1 MGKGNVKS
9 DSKNWGT
16 FEGWNGTLVQWN
28 PLKLCESKQG
38 NSPNW
43 PYLLT
48 NCASNSRTIELLA
61 KVVQTIKPVAKTMG
75 RSLQKDKSSS
85 LKTTPTQ
92 LIKYGRG

>member
-9 DSKNWGT
+9 DSRNWGT

-28 PLKLCESKQG
+28 PPKLCESKQG

-48 NCASNSRTIELLA
+48 NLLPTRTIELLA
-61 KVVQTIKPVAKTMG
+61 KESKQ
-75 RSLQKDKSSS
+75 SS
-85 LKTTPTQ
+85 LLPRQWVALYKKTSPHH
-92 LIKYGRG
+92 